1 MIFENAPWDLGT
13 DDLFRQSATGRG
25 SMLST
30 TGRDV
35 PAGAASLPTM
45 PAMRQVI
52 GTTVDGR
59 CIGCRI
65 ESATL
70 MCPQC
75 RELRD
80 LREARRDR
88 ERGRLEPIWG
98 PGLALRLTVLV
109 VCCLTVVLL
118 LIGLSR

>member
-1 MIFENAPWDLGT
+1 M
-13 DDLFRQSATGRG
+13 
-25 SMLST
+25 
-30 TGRDV
+30 
-35 PAGAASLPTM
+35 
-45 PAMRQVI
+45 

-59 CIGCRI
+59 CIDCRI

-98 PGLALRLTVLV
+98 PALALRLTVLIV
-109 VCCLTVVLL
+109 LCLTVGLL
-118 LIGLSR
+118 VILLSR

>member
-1 MIFENAPWDLGT
+1 MIFENVPSDLGT

-25 SMLST
+25 SRLST
-30 TGRDV
+30 TGQDV
-35 PAGAASLPTM
+35 PAGAAGLPTM
-45 PAMRQVI
+45 PAMTQVM

-59 CIGCRI
+59 CIDCRI

-98 PGLALRLTVLV
+98 PALALRLTVLI